1 MSHCPGIN
9 STIALQQTTN
19 CTEHLPDHTTDWRFS
34 NMSSQDPHHDGAD
47 DEFVGAD
54 EAEEVFTRDEDQP
67 MESDGEEEDQPM
79 SYEEQITFQNDS
91 SAHFDSHS
99 DSVFCVAQHPVYNN
113 VVITGAG
120 DDTAYIFD
128 STPGERP
135 VLPPSYESNPQPRE
149 RESLKPLAKLDGHSD
164 TVNAVAFTE
173 PAGEYVVTAGLD
185 GKLRAWRD
193 STPQKT
199 GLAWEF
205 LAEAQEVEE
214 INWVSVCPYVQGSEE
229 KRNVVALGAN
239 DGSAWVFRIDRTDS
253 AQPVSIIQSF
263 FQHTASCTAGAWSPD
278 GNLLATVS
286 EDGSFYVYGV
296 FGAAAAAGI
305 SGSPGTNAVVG
316 LTAEDQRFA
325 VDGGLYSVAIS
336 PGGGIAAV
344 GGAEGHIK
352 VVGLPRLA
360 GGAPGGKGKGTGAQ
374 SATAS
379 AAGIILAALQA
390 QTDGIETLSFSQPPL
405 TLLAAGS
412 VDGSIALY
420 DAAHRFAVRRH
431 MKEAHEGN
439 AVVKVEFLQSRQ
451 PTAAPRPGPLASATA
466 AGQGRSWLLTSVG
479 LDGIVRR
486 WDARGG
492 TTAAGQGLLKEWRG
506 HMGVAENEDGE
517 QAGGIMGFV
526 QGFDGKRIVTAGDDG
541 VSLVFE
547 EE

>member
-1 MSHCPGIN
+1 M
-9 STIALQQTTN
+9 
-19 CTEHLPDHTTDWRFS
+19 
-34 NMSSQDPHHDGAD
+34 SQDPRREGED
-47 DEFVGAD
+47 DDYIGAD

-67 MESDGEEEDQPM
+67 MDSDGEEDHPM

-99 DSVFCVAQHPVYNN
+99 DSVFCIAQHPVQQNI
-113 VVITGAG
+113 VITGAG

-128 STPGERP
+128 STPSERP
-135 VLPPSYESNPQPRE
+135 VLPQSYESNPQPRE

-164 TVNAVAFTE
+164 TVNAVTFTE

-193 STPQKT
+193 STPQQT
-199 GLAWEF
+199 GIAWEF
-205 LAEAQEVEE
+205 IGEAQEVEE
-214 INWVSVCPYVQGSEE
+214 INWVAVCPYVQGSEE

-239 DGSAWVFRIDRTDS
+239 DGSAWVFRIDHTDP
-253 AQPVSIIQSF
+253 AQPISIIQTF
-263 FQHTASCTAGAWSPD
+263 FQHTASCTAGAWTPD

-286 EDGSFYVYGV
+286 EDGSFYVYDV

-305 SGSPGTNAVVG
+305 AGSPGTNAVVG

-325 VDGGLYSVAIS
+325 VEGGLYSVAVS

-360 GGAPGGKGKGTGAQ
+360 GGGAAGKGKGAASQ
-374 SATAS
+374 ATAS
-379 AAGIILAALQA
+379 TAGTIIAALQA
-390 QTDGIETLSFSQPPL
+390 QSDGIETLSFSQPPL

-431 MKEAHEGN
+431 VREAHEGT
-439 AVVKVEFLQSRQ
+439 AVVKVEFLQTRQ
-451 PTAAPRPGPLASATA
+451 PAAAPRPGPAT
-466 AGQGRSWLLTSVG
+466 GQGRSWLLTSAG

-506 HMGVAENEDGE
+506 HLGVTENEDGE

-526 QGFDGKRIVTAGDDG
+526 QGFDGKRVVTAGDDG

-547 EE
+547 DE

>member
-1 MSHCPGIN
+1 
-9 STIALQQTTN
+9 
-19 CTEHLPDHTTDWRFS
+19 
-34 NMSSQDPHHDGAD
+34 MSSQNPQREAD
-47 DEFVGAD
+47 EDVYVGAD
-54 EAEEVFTRDEDQP
+54 EAEEIFQRDEDHP
-67 MESDGEEEDQPM
+67 MESDGEDEDQNM
-79 SYEEQITFQNDS
+79 AFEEQITFQNDS
-91 SAHFDSHS
+91 AAHFDSHS
-99 DSVFCVAQHPVYNN
+99 DSVFCVAQHPVHNN
-113 VVITGAG
+113 IVLTGAG
-120 DDTAYIFD
+120 DDIAYIFD

-135 VLPPSYESNPQPRE
+135 LLPQSYESNPQPRE
-149 RESLKPLAKLDGHSD
+149 RDSLKPLAKLAGHTD

-173 PAGEYVVTAGLD
+173 PAGEYAVTAGLD

-205 LAEAQEVEE
+205 VAEAQEVEE
-214 INWVSVCPYVQGSEE
+214 INWVAVCPYQQGSEE

-239 DGSAWVFRIDRTDS
+239 DGSSWVFRIDHTDS
-253 AQPVSIIQSF
+253 AQPISIIQSF
-263 FQHTASCTAGAWSPD
+263 FQHTASCTAGAWTPD

-286 EDGSFYVYGV
+286 EDGSFYVYDV

-325 VDGGLYSVAIS
+325 VDGGLYSVAVS

-360 GGAPGGKGKGTGAQ
+360 TGPQAAKGKAGAQ
-374 SATAS
+374 AATAS
-379 AAGIILAALQA
+379 AAGTILAALQT

-431 MKEAHEGN
+431 IKEAHEGS
-439 AVVKVEFLQSRQ
+439 AVVKVEFLQSRA
-451 PTAAPRPGPLASATA
+451 PIAAPRPGALASAA

-479 LDGIVRR
+479 LDGVVRR

-492 TTAAGQGLLKEWRG
+492 TAAAAQGLMKEWKG
-506 HMGVAENEDGE
+506 HLGATENEDGE

-526 QGFDGKRIVTAGDDG
+526 QGFEGKRIVTAGDDG
-541 VSLVFE
+541 ISLVFE

>member
-1 MSHCPGIN
+1 M
-9 STIALQQTTN
+9 
-19 CTEHLPDHTTDWRFS
+19 
-34 NMSSQDPHHDGAD
+34 SQDPRRDGEE
-47 DEFVGAD
+47 DEYIGAD

-67 MESDGEEEDQPM
+67 MDSDGEEDQPM

-99 DSVFCVAQHPVYNN
+99 DSVFCIAQHPVHHNI
-113 VVITGAG
+113 VITGAG
-120 DDTAYIFD
+120 DDTGYIFD
-128 STPGERP
+128 STPSERP
-135 VLPPSYESNPQPRE
+135 VLPQSYESNPQPRE

-164 TVNAVAFTE
+164 TVNAVTFTE

-193 STPQKT
+193 STPQQT
-199 GLAWEF
+199 GIAWEF
-205 LAEAQEVEE
+205 VGEAQEVEE
-214 INWVSVCPYVQGSEE
+214 INWVAVCPYVQGSEE

-239 DGSAWVFRIDRTDS
+239 DGSAWVFRIDHTDPG
-253 AQPVSIIQSF
+253 QPISIIQTF
-263 FQHTASCTAGAWSPD
+263 FQHTASCTAGAWTPD

-286 EDGSFYVYGV
+286 EDGSFYVYDV

-305 SGSPGTNAVVG
+305 AGSPGTNAVVG

-325 VDGGLYSVAIS
+325 VEGGLYSVAVS

-360 GGAPGGKGKGTGAQ
+360 GGAAAGKGKGAASQ
-374 SATAS
+374 ATAS
-379 AAGIILAALQA
+379 TAGTIIAALQA
-390 QTDGIETLSFSQPPL
+390 QSDGIETLSFSQPPL

-431 MKEAHEGN
+431 VKEAHEGN

-451 PTAAPRPGPLASATA
+451 PATAPRPGPAT
-466 AGQGRSWLLTSVG
+466 GQGRPWLLTSAG

-506 HMGVAENEDGE
+506 HLGVTENEDGE

-526 QGFDGKRIVTAGDDG
+526 QGFDGKRVVTAGDDG
-541 VSLVFE
+541 VTLVFE
-547 EE
+547 DE